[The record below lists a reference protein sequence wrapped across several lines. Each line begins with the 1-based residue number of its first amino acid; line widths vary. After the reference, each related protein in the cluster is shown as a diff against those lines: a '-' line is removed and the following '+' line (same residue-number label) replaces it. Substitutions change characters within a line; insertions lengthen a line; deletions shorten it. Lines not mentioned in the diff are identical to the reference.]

1 MLSGCTRRMN
11 AGLPAYEA
19 AGAACEDGCP
29 AVASSFPSESNG
41 AKVLCIEAES
51 AGEDSVAYTAR
62 HFVPKSEPPVLLHN
76 VQVHGPQSPKMY
88 PMGGL
93 DEVIDKDL
101 CELLMDEFAGDLAN
115 FRKTQK
121 EFKVKLSLLVEHRP
135 ADEDRPCVLL
145 GFLAFKKWGLPSPG
159 VSVGA
164 VGVSA
169 SQRGHGYGQQLMDVA
184 QRQAILAAQASGSPV
199 GEVRLRSL
207 ASAVGFYKRL
217 GFEVIDEGLD
227 SEVTARTPSCPD
239 PEAVS
244 GVGFEDEDAPCV
256 PMVLRCFFSSPG
268 PMLPLKSPAA
278 EPWTPN
284 RSRAFEDGP
293 TWPPMMD
300 FSLPDAETLTGYVEK
315 HPEKS
320 EKHPKFFGPRSDTM
334 KFPEPGVIEGLKSRG
349 RKILEMTNVSFTYP
363 KNREPT
369 VFDINLTASKL
380 SRVSVVG
387 PSGAGRN
394 TAIKLLLGELQPSK
408 GTICKAS
415 GIRIA
420 SVAQDGLHNLEKHM
434 SKTPA
439 QYIMW
444 RFAGNIDAESLD
456 FEKSEAAD
464 EEEKLR
470 SLAWCIDP
478 KTLELCKCEES
489 RPDDKTK
496 AVFPEAILNRRRN
509 KAKQQEYETKWRDVS
524 IDATSWVD
532 RRTLIAMGYARL
544 VQGED
549 AKQNAT
555 EGLMLKGLTPT
566 AVEKYLADFAIA
578 ADAAMHTCISALSDG
593 EKVKVVL
600 AASMWQNPHI
610 LVLSDLVKYLD
621 TISLGALIVAIKE
634 FGGGVIVSSSSDEF
648 ADSVCT
654 ERWIMDRGCLSCE
667 GGPVGKSDSDNSISE
682 NVGNKIQE
690 RGQAVRKAKLTQK
703 ERAKAKNQDED
714 KKARLQQKDS
724 RKPRFQD
731 KDQKNKIK
739 EIEQKLKDLKTQS
752 RPDGA
757 ELWSI
762 MAELKKLH
770 GELAPK

>member
-1 MLSGCTRRMN
+1 MLSGCTRAMD
-11 AGLPAYEA
+11 AGLPASA
-19 AGAACEDGCP
+19 AAVSACGDDGSP
-29 AVASSFPSESNG
+29 VLASTLSSESNG
-41 AKVLCIEAES
+41 TRNKVLCIEAEA

-62 HFVPKSEPPVLLHN
+62 HFVSRSEPPVLIHN

-88 PMGGL
+88 PMDGL

-135 ADEDRPCVLL
+135 ADNDRPCVLL

-184 QRQAILAAQASGSPV
+184 QGQAILAAQASGAPV

-227 SEVTARTPSCPD
+227 NEPTGRTPSCPD
-239 PEAVS
+239 PEALL

-256 PMVLRCFFSSPG
+256 PMVLRCPLSSPG
-268 PMLPLKSPAA
+268 TRLPLKSPAA

-300 FSLPDAETLTGYVEK
+300 FSLPDAQTLTGYVEK

-320 EKHPKFFGPRSDTM
+320 EKHPKYFGPRGGNM

-349 RKILEMTNVSFTYP
+349 RKILEMTNVSFTHP
-363 KNREPT
+363 KKNEPT
-369 VFDINLTASKL
+369 VLDINLSASKR

-387 PSGAGRN
+387 ANGAGRN
-394 TAIKLLLGELQPSK
+394 TAIKLLLGELKPSK
-408 GTICKAS
+408 GTIWKAS
-415 GIRIA
+415 GLRMGC
-420 SVAQDGLHNLEKHM
+420 VAQDGLHHLEKHM

-456 FEKSEAAD
+456 FMNSDAAD

-470 SLAWCIDP
+470 SVVWWIDP
-478 KTLELCKCEES
+478 KTLEVCECNDS
-489 RPDDKTK
+489 GPDDKAK
-496 AVFPEAILNRRRN
+496 AVIPEAILNRRRT
-509 KAKQQEYETKWRDVS
+509 KAKKQEYETKWCGVS
-524 IDATSWVD
+524 IDETSWVD
-532 RRTLIAMGYARL
+532 RGTLIAMGYIRL

-549 AKQNAT
+549 EKQNVT
-555 EGLMLKGLTPT
+555 EGLMPKELTPP
-566 AVEKYLADFAIA
+566 AVEKYLADFAIG
-578 ADAAMHTCISALSDG
+578 ADAALHTRISALSSG
-593 EKVKVVL
+593 EKVKLIL

-610 LVLSDLVKYLD
+610 LVLCDLINDLD
-621 TISLGALIVAIKE
+621 SVTLGALAVAIKD
-634 FGGGVIVSSSSDEF
+634 FGGGVIVSSRNHEF
-648 ADSVCT
+648 ADSVCSEKWT
-654 ERWIMDRGCLSCE
+654 MDRGCLCCE
-667 GGPVGKSDSDNSISE
+667 GGPVGDSDNSVSE
-682 NVGNKIQE
+682 SVANKIKE
-690 RGQAVRKAKLTQK
+690 HGQDMGKAK
-703 ERAKAKNQDED
+703 DC
-714 KKARLQQKDS
+714 

-731 KDQKNKIK
+731 KDQKKK
-739 EIEQKLKDLKTQS
+739 MQEIEQKLKDLKTKS
-752 RPDGA
+752 CPDDG

-762 MAELKKLH
+762 MDELKKLH
-770 GELAPK
+770 RELAPK

>member
-1 MLSGCTRRMN
+1 MDAR
-11 AGLPAYEA
+11 LPAYAA
-19 AGAACEDGCP
+19 AGAACDDGFSAKP
-29 AVASSFPSESNG
+29 SSSYSESHG

-62 HFVPKSEPPVLLHN
+62 HFVSKSEPPVLLHN
-76 VQVHGPQSPKMY
+76 VQVRGPQSPQMY
-88 PMGGL
+88 PMSGL

-169 SQRGHGYGQQLMDVA
+169 RQRGKGYGQQLMDVA
-184 QRQAILAAQASGSPV
+184 QEQAILAAQASGSLV

-217 GFEVIDEGLD
+217 GFEVIDEGSD
-227 SEVTARTPSCPD
+227 NEAAARTPSCPD
-239 PEAVS
+239 PEAVA
-244 GVGFEDEDAPCV
+244 GVGFEAEDAPCV
-256 PMVLRCFFSSPG
+256 PMVLRCHLSSPG
-268 PMLPLKSPAA
+268 PKLPLKSPAA

-300 FSLPDAETLTGYVEK
+300 FSLPDAQTLSGYVDK

-320 EKHPKFFGPRSDTM
+320 EKHPKFFGPLRASM
-334 KFPEPGVIEGLKSRG
+334 KFPEPGVIEGLKSRR
-349 RKILEMTNVSFTYP
+349 RKILEMSNVSFTYP
-363 KNREPT
+363 EKNEPT
-369 VFDINLTASKL
+369 LFNINLSASKL

-394 TAIKLLLGELQPSK
+394 TAIKLLLGEHEPSK
-408 GTICKAS
+408 GTIWKAS
-415 GIRIA
+415 GVRLA
-420 SVAQDGLHNLEKHM
+420 CVTQDGLQNLEKHM

-439 QYIMW
+439 QYIIW

-456 FEKSEAAD
+456 FKSCKAAD
-464 EEEKLR
+464 DEEKLR
-470 SLAWCIDP
+470 AVVWGIDP
-478 KTLELCKCEES
+478 LTLKVRECNES
-489 RPDDKTK
+489 GRDNAK
-496 AVFPEAILNRRRN
+496 AVVPEAILDRRRN
-509 KAKQQEYETKWRDVS
+509 KEKQQEYETKWRDVS
-524 IDATSWVD
+524 INVTSWVD
-532 RRTLIAMGYARL
+532 RGTLIAMGYVRL

-549 AKQNAT
+549 AKQNAA
-555 EGLMLKGLTPT
+555 EGFIPKEFTPS
-566 AVEKYLADFAIA
+566 AVEKFLADFCIGT
-578 ADAAMHTCISALSDG
+578 DAALHTCISALSIV
-593 EKVKVVL
+593 EKVKLVL

-610 LVLSDLVKYLD
+610 LVLSDLVSYMDSD
-621 TISLGALIVAIKE
+621 TLAALAVAIKE
-634 FGGGVIVSSSSDEF
+634 FRGGVIVCSCNNEL

-654 ERWIMDRGCLSCE
+654 ERWIMDKGYLCCE
-667 GGPVGKSDSDNSISE
+667 GGPVGTSDSDNAAPES
-682 NVGNKIQE
+682 VGNKVKE
-690 RGQAVRKAKLTQK
+690 RVRKAKLTQK
-703 ERAKAKNQDED
+703 ERRKPKTQDD
-714 KKARLQQKDS
+714 DQKARLQPKDS

-752 RPDGA
+752 SPDGG

-762 MAELKKLH
+762 MAELKNLH
-770 GELAPK
+770 RELAPK

>member
-1 MLSGCTRRMN
+1 MD
-11 AGLPAYEA
+11 AGLPAHEA
-19 AGAACEDGCP
+19 AAL
-29 AVASSFPSESNG
+29 SSESNG
-41 AKVLCIEAES
+41 SGTKILCIEAEA

-62 HFVPKSEPPVLLHN
+62 HFVSKSEPPVLLHN
-76 VQVHGPQSPKMY
+76 VQVHGPQSPQMH

-121 EFKVKLSLLVEHRP
+121 EFKVKLSLMVEHRP

-184 QRQAILAAQASGSPV
+184 KSQAILSAQASGSPV

-227 SEVTARTPSCPD
+227 NEATGRTPSCPD
-239 PEAVS
+239 PEALS

-256 PMVLRCFFSSPG
+256 PMVLRCPLSSPG
-268 PMLPLKSPAA
+268 PRLPLKSPAA

-300 FSLPDAETLTGYVEK
+300 FSLPDAQTLTGYVEK

-320 EKHPKFFGPRSDTM
+320 EKHPKFFGPRSDSM
-334 KFPEPGVIEGLKSRG
+334 KFPEPGAIEGLKSRG

-363 KNREPT
+363 KNNEPT
-369 VFDINLTASKL
+369 VSDINLSASKL
-380 SRVSVVG
+380 SRVSVLG

-394 TAIKLLLGELQPSK
+394 TAIKLLLGELEPSK
-408 GTICKAS
+408 GTIGKAK
-415 GIRIA
+415 GVRIA
-420 SVAQDGLHNLEKHM
+420 CVAQDGLDQLEKHM

-456 FEKSEAAD
+456 FKNSEAAD

-470 SLAWCIDP
+470 SVVWWIDP
-478 KTLELCKCEES
+478 KTLNVCECNELG
-489 RPDDKTK
+489 PDDK
-496 AVFPEAILNRRRN
+496 AMSVIPEAILNRRRN

-532 RRTLIAMGYARL
+532 RGTLIAMGYIRL

-549 AKQNAT
+549 EKQNVTARRAP
-555 EGLMLKGLTPT
+555 KGLTPP
-566 AVEKYLADFAIA
+566 AVEKYLADFAIG
-578 ADAAMHTCISALSDG
+578 ADAALHTCISALSNG
-593 EKVKVVL
+593 EKVKVIL

-610 LVLSDLVKYLD
+610 LVLSDLMNYLD
-621 TISLGALIVAIKE
+621 SISLGALIVAIKE
-634 FGGGVIVSSSSDEF
+634 FGGGVIVSSCNHEF
-648 ADSVCT
+648 ADVCT
-654 ERWIMDRGCLSCE
+654 EKWIMDGGRMCCE
-667 GGPVGKSDSDNSISE
+667 GGPVGKSDSDNSVSE
-682 NVGNKIQE
+682 SAGNKIKE
-690 RGQAVRKAKLTQK
+690 DGQGVRKVKLTQA
-703 ERAKAKNQDED
+703 ERKDQ
-714 KKARLQQKDS
+714 KARLQQKES

-752 RPDGA
+752 SPDGG